1 MGVAENK
8 AVVLDLFRA
17 MEEGRLEDIAR
28 LTTEDATW
36 WINGS
41 GAISGER
48 PISVFLKVAGG
59 FLAHAVAPM
68 ERTFGALVAEGDRV
82 CLEARGRTTFEGGL
96 AYDNAVI
103 FLLTLR
109 DGRVHSV
116 REYMDT
122 AHADLFSRFVPGAIA

>member
-8 AVVLDLFRA
+8 AVVLELFRA
-17 MEEGRLEDIAR
+17 MGEGRLEDIAR
-28 LTTEDATW
+28 LTTADATW

-41 GAISGER
+41 GAMSGER
-48 PISVFLKVAGG
+48 PIFVFLEVAGG
-59 FLAHAVAPM
+59 FLAHALAPL
-68 ERTFGALVAEGDRV
+68 EKSFGAIVAEGDRV

-96 AYDNAVI
+96 DYDNAVI

-109 DGRVHSV
+109 EGRVHSV

-122 AHADLFSRFVPGAIA
+122 AHAELFSRFVPRETA

>member
-8 AVVLDLFRA
+8 AVVQELFRA
-17 MEEGRLEDIAR
+17 MREGRPADIER
-28 LTTEDATW
+28 LTTANATW

-48 PISVFLKVAGG
+48 PMSAFLEVASG

-68 ERTFGALVAEGDRV
+68 EMTFGAIVAEGDRV

-96 AYDNAVI
+96 AYDNAAI
-103 FLLTLR
+103 FVLTLCE
-109 DGRVHSV
+109 GRVDSV

-122 AHADLFSRFVPGAIA
+122 AHAELFSSFVPEGTA